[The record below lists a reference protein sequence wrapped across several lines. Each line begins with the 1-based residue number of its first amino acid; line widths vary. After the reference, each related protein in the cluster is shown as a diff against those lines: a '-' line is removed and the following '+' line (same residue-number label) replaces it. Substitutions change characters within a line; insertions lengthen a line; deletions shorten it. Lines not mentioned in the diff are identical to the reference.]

1 MSTNPWDP
9 LRDMEDL
16 LERYSRGRGNL
27 APPAA
32 AGSRSEHLASAD
44 WRPVVDISETA
55 SEFLI
60 EVELPG
66 IRREDVRVAVD
77 DGVLSVQGHREP
89 PPDAAARRFH
99 RRERATGH
107 FARSFALPESADIER
122 IGARFEEG
130 MLLLSVPKL
139 AERRKRGVE
148 IRIG

>member
-1 MSTNPWDP
+1 MSTTPWDP

-16 LERYSRGRGNL
+16 LERYARGRG
-27 APPAA
+27 ATPATA
-32 AGSRSEHLASAD
+32 AGPRSEHLATAD
-44 WRPVVDISETA
+44 WRPVVDISETV
-55 SEFLI
+55 SEYLI

-66 IRREDVRVAVD
+66 VRREDVRVAVD

-89 PPDAAARRFH
+89 PPEAAARRFH
-99 RRERATGH
+99 RRERASGH
-107 FARSFALPESADIER
+107 FARSFALPESADVER

-130 MLLLSVPKL
+130 VLVVSVAKL

>member
-1 MSTNPWDP
+1 MSTTPWDP

-16 LERYSRGRGNL
+16 LERYARGRGA
-27 APPAA
+27 APAGAA
-32 AGSRSEHLASAD
+32 APRSEHLATAD

-55 SEFLI
+55 SEYLI

-66 IRREDVRVAVD
+66 VRREDVRVAVD

-99 RRERATGH
+99 RRERPGGQ
-107 FARSFALPESADIER
+107 FARSFALPENADIER
-122 IGARFEEG
+122 IDARFEEG
-130 MLLLSVPKL
+130 VLVVSVAKL